1 MRVLISGDREWT
13 DKKRIREYILSR
25 PDVITYVIE
34 GEARGADTL
43 AREVANELGIRVM
56 PFPANWKRYG
66 RGAGPKRNQQ
76 MLDEGKPDEVC
87 GFHDDIR
94 ESKGTRDMLRRALAA
109 GIKTLIVSHAW
120 NGEKDAKEVLKW
132 MKTK

>member
-13 DKKRIREYILSR
+13 DKERIREYIQSR
-25 PDVITYVIE
+25 PDYVTYVIE
-34 GEARGADTL
+34 GEARGADKL
-43 AREVANELGIRVM
+43 ARVVAEELGIKVM
-56 PFPANWKRYG
+56 PFPADWRRYG

-94 ESKGTRDMLRRALAA
+94 VSKGTKDMLKRSLAA
-109 GIKTLIVSHAW
+109 GIKTLLVSHSW
-120 NGEKDAKEVLKW
+120 YGEKDASEVPL
-132 MKTK
+132 